1 MCGFSNHW
9 WPSLTDSRSIDH
21 GSHDWVLKEREIL
34 IRIEKMGN
42 NRCTWNP
49 KVALISCRLCE
60 NYRLSAFGAKNR
72 RLKQK
77 PSTSVINPHGGEH
90 LKIVYQHQ
98 PTSQKSNC
106 LRCTEHLVNADTRAA
121 YGKIRHF
128 HLLFTSFS
136 IFSSVN
142 QGAADYSGS
151 KAQRNWGKWRTTPS
165 NGCVGYARGQ
175 RKLTFG
181 RKNWKPSTFVGWY
194 FFRAPWA
201 SR

>member
-1 MCGFSNHW
+1 MYLEPQSCSNFLS
-9 WPSLTDSRSIDH
+9 PLR
-21 GSHDWVLKEREIL
+21 K
-34 IRIEKMGN
+34 
-42 NRCTWNP
+42 
-49 KVALISCRLCE
+49 
-60 NYRLSAFGAKNR
+60 LSAFGFWG
-72 RLKQK
+72 QK
-77 PSTSVINPHGGEH
+77 SSPETKAIDFGDQPTCGEH

-106 LRCTEHLVNADTRAA
+106 LRCTEHRVNADTRAA

-181 RKNWKPSTFVGWY
+181 RKN
-194 FFRAPWA
+194 
-201 SR
+201 